1 MYRLYTEV
9 NDIKVN
15 IVINM
20 YSMYMTYL
28 FNIYIKFLT
37 ILSIEVSYVRDT

>member
-1 MYRLYTEV
+1 MYRLHTEV

>member
-28 FNIYIKFLT
+28 FNIDIKFLT
-37 ILSIEVSYVRDT
+37 ILSIKVSYVRDT